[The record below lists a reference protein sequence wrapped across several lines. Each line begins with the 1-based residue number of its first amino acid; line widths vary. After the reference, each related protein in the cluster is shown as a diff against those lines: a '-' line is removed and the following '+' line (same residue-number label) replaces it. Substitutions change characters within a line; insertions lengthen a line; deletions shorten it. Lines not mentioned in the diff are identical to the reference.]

1 MPFALSALPL
11 SLYCL
16 VATACI
22 RFIKSLVTFLLLLSS
37 GVVVSH
43 SILHRCFGCDVVLP
57 GFGDDDGDKDDCEM
71 DEDVDEADG
80 DNGCEN
86 V

>member
-1 MPFALSALPL
+1 MML
-11 SLYCL
+11 
-16 VATACI
+16 
-22 RFIKSLVTFLLLLSS
+22 TFLLLLSS

-43 SILHRCFGCDVVLP
+43 SILHRCFGYDSVLP
-57 GFGDDDGDKDDCEM
+57 GFGDEDGDKDDCEI
-71 DEDVDEADG
+71 DEADG